1 MSWLIVGTVPQ
12 EAFPLVHEKVFLEGG
27 HLRVGSYH
35 IPVARGTPALV
46 AAAVQAGSIF
56 GNPDID
62 VLLAG
67 DTGRGRGSDRI
78 YRYFQDM
85 DRSRYKGITFHYLQP
100 DIDGHN
106 RVWMAL
112 ESDAKR
118 PILVADAGF
127 MYVAKMSGYAAQYDL
142 FTPDAGELAFLA
154 DEKAPHPFYT
164 RGFLLQSDA
173 ALSDLIEKAYTHH
186 NAARHLLIK
195 GKTDVV
201 VAAGRIIA
209 EISEPCVPVLEP
221 IGGTG
226 DTVTGIATALL
237 DMGMAMTTA
246 CRVAA
251 ITNRLMGKRASPD
264 PASSICDLLGFLPQ
278 ALIET
283 LKHRE
288 QFLHQDH
295 EALEAAPFS
304 LPPLT

>member
-1 MSWLIVGTVPQ
+1 MSWLIVGTVPK
-12 EAFPLVHEKVFLEGG
+12 EEFPLVHESASLDKERL
-27 HLRVGSYH
+27 LRVGPHH

-46 AAAVQAGSIF
+46 AAAVLAGSLF
-56 GNPDID
+56 GNPSID
-62 VLLAG
+62 VLLVG

-78 YRYFQDM
+78 YRYFQTM
-85 DRSRYKGITFHYLQP
+85 DSSRYEGITFHYLQP

-106 RVWMAL
+106 RVWAAL
-112 ESDAKR
+112 ECNAKK

-164 RGFLLQSDA
+164 RGFLLQTDA
-173 ALSDLIEKAYTHH
+173 VLSDLVKKAYSHH

-201 VAAGRIIA
+201 VASGRIVT
-209 EISEPCVPVLEP
+209 EVSDPCVPELEP

-237 DMGMAMTTA
+237 HAGIEMTDA
-246 CRVAA
+246 CRTAA
-251 ITNRLMGKRASPD
+251 VTNRMMGKLAAPD
-264 PASSICDLLGFLPQ
+264 PASSISDLLRFLPQ
-278 ALIET
+278 ALE
-283 LKHRE
+283 RE
-288 QFLHQDH
+288 GR
-295 EALEAAPFS
+295 
-304 LPPLT
+304 

>member
-12 EAFPLVHEKVFLEGG
+12 ESFPLVHGSVSLDGKY
-27 HLRVGSYH
+27 LRVEH
-35 IPVARGTPALV
+35 QRVPVARGTPALI
-46 AAAVQAGSIF
+46 AAAVLAGSIF
-56 GNPDID
+56 GDPTIE

-67 DTGRGRGSDRI
+67 DTGLGRGSDRI

-85 DRSRYKGITFHYLQP
+85 DRFRYEGITFHYLQP

-112 ESDAKR
+112 ESDTKR

-164 RGFLLQSDA
+164 RGFLLQTDA
-173 ALSDLIEKAYTHH
+173 ALPDLIEKAYRFH

-195 GKTDVV
+195 GKIDVV
-201 VAAGRIIA
+201 VAAGQIVTKIA
-209 EISEPCVPVLEP
+209 EPCVPVLEP

-237 DMGMAMTTA
+237 HAGMGMTSS
-246 CRVAA
+246 CRMAA
-251 ITNRLMGKRASPD
+251 VTNRLMGKLASPD
-264 PASSICDLLGFLPQ
+264 PASSICDLLKFLPQ
-278 ALIET
+278 ALAET
-283 LKHRE
+283 LKNPTGP
-288 QFLHQDH
+288 FHQDH
-295 EALEAAPFS
+295 EALEAASFT